1 MATEIAAPGNPAMI
15 AEAHSRADA
24 LANAIQQPVIAP
36 NTFVFVANFDGTR
49 NDKGQPAHA
58 GTEHITA
65 VGSLSNQI
73 KKTDNVAVEY
83 EAGVGSPDTPWIS
96 QALPDAE
103 SKAMADSMYDKF
115 VDAVANWRK
124 IDGNE
129 HGEVTVLLNTFSRG
143 SVAGAYFSHKLFKD
157 GVIDPEAPTKPDGS
171 ANYLIPPGKVGISG
185 GLIISP
191 VNSGSFGNN
200 LAFAP
205 NVQNLAVII
214 ADHEFRTNYP
224 QAIYNQPGVST
235 YHLIGN
241 HGDVGT
247 FYDNGLG
254 ALHLNAYTGFYR
266 NLGLE
271 VISNPERQFNPS
283 EVVIHN
289 ETWGIDT
296 FWNYHYASVVD
307 GIEARTVLTGNPAVF
322 TEDEIVFTDYEGNV
336 IRQPKE
342 SFSWVDQYAQYK
354 AESDDKNAQIEAQRR
369 AEIEYSTAAREAGI
383 EAYGS
388 LIQLGQAVASGD
400 GVEMARALAHYT
412 LAQDRNAWHQ
422 GQGSSLG
429 GAGLYGLSAV
439 ANALDLTQA
448 LRGGDGWGIAGETAA
463 LLRDIDGYVQAN
475 GSSSFLGQD
484 GRAVLGGVQSALNL
498 AAAIDGGNGWAIAGS
513 TLNLLQGINHYF
525 EHAPS
530 VQQGLAATSSFDHAA
545 GLNAGTTATALGG
558 AASAVSLGMNIAHL
572 DDVFATGDAGQIAYS
587 LASTANSAINTYN
600 AGAQLA
606 GGAGIPGAANY
617 AAYLGYAAAALQA
630 MEGDVQGAAVS
641 AASAYLMTCGPYGW
655 AAAAALTIGN
665 MLLGGKSAPPRA
677 HGSFGLDEHGNVVLL
692 EVHGS
697 SKMRGHARAFGEE
710 MLPVLQQFQA
720 GGGRLL
726 IDGTL
731 PSFTLTAGEALRLK
745 YGNEG
750 IGRVEVIVADSSRAS
765 LELLG
770 ILYARDRG
778 ERIEEAIKTS
788 RDGFGNIDLAR
799 VDAILAGQ
807 GFVKQGLTYTFGETQ
822 SRAGTSRGS
831 GERHGGGNVGPEGQV
846 IAAKSEQIV
855 SLPLKPNQLPS
866 QQVGEILG
874 AASLASN
881 FTGWGNELF
890 LMSLI
895 AGGGVFGVAGP
906 VFGRVKQE
914 ETNKEY
920 IKPLD
925 GYELSVYERLLA
937 SGAIPA
943 AAEGKGQTT
952 DGADRHVPELGP
964 GQMQQFLDAYW
975 DKLLS
980 AGNPF
985 ADLLASSA
993 YYHRGLIG
1001 YGSLLADGS
1010 KASALPPKEH
1020 WWDIWPGLTN
1030 LASAY
1035 GGKISESLSLN
1046 NKKVNHRLCRWTPKV

>member
-1 MATEIAAPGNPAMI
+1 MGLPADQTPQRDATVVELSQYHKAREQI
-15 AEAHSRADA
+15 SQLDTT
-24 LANAIQQPVIAP
+24 
-36 NTFVFVANFDGTR
+36 NTFDSSNPHHKLFFVSGDGTR
-49 NDKGQPAHA
+49 N
-58 GTEHITA
+58 
-65 VGSLSNQI
+65 SRN
-73 KKTDNVAVEY
+73 
-83 EAGVGSPDTPWIS
+83 SPDPGYVRTNPDLLEDMLSKDLENIKS
-96 QALPDAE
+96 HYVPGPGTDYENDTAAERLLDAATGNSCAAAAEKAYKDFVLQAREWVAKDPNAE
-103 SKAMADSMYDKF
+103 IHVSMA
-115 VDAVANWRK
+115 
-124 IDGNE
+124 G
-129 HGEVTVLLNTFSRG
+129 FSRG
-143 SVAGAYFSHKLFKD
+143 SGTIRHFANLVHERG
-157 GVIDPEAPTKPDGS
+157 IPDGKGG
-171 ANYLIPPGKVGISG
+171 YLVPPGGVHQDVMLLYDTVTTGQETVLNLDIPPGVQVVHLTANDENRYFFPLSSVKDTFNPHDKGIWEIGFAGAHSDVGGGIEYG
-185 GLIISP
+185 GLS
-191 VNSGSFGNN
+191 
-200 LAFAP
+200 
-205 NVQNLAVII
+205 
-214 ADHEFRTNYP
+214 
-224 QAIYNQPGVST
+224 
-235 YHLIGN
+235 
-241 HGDVGT
+241 
-247 FYDNGLG
+247 
-254 ALHLNAYTGFYR
+254 
-266 NLGLE
+266 
-271 VISNPERQFNPS
+271 
-283 EVVIHN
+283 
-289 ETWGIDT
+289 
-296 FWNYHYASVVD
+296 
-307 GIEARTVLTGNPAVF
+307 ARTLELGHYVLDIMGVPLREIPEPYSVDSDKITVHDSGDMLNLSGVGDFLAALGNI
-322 TEDEIVFTDYEGNV
+322 EIGDRGIVYSDNANRRSPE
-336 IRQPKE
+336 QQAAA
-342 SFSWVDQYAQYK
+342 DQA
-354 AESDDKNAQIEAQRR
+354 RR
-369 AEIEYSTAAREAGI
+369 AEIEQAAAAREAGI

-439 ANALDLTQA
+439 AGGLDLTQA
-448 LRGGDGWGIAGETAA
+448 LRGGDGWAIAGETAA
-463 LLRDIDGYVQAN
+463 LLRDIDSYVQAN
-475 GSSSFLGQD
+475 GGSFLGQD

-975 DKLLS
+975 DKLLHS
-980 AGNPF
+980 GNPF
-985 ADLLASSA
+985 TDLPASSA
-993 YYHRGLIG
+993 YFHRELIG

-1020 WWDIWPGLTN
+1020 WWDNWPGLTN

-1035 GGKISESLSLN
+1035 GDKSGETLASIGADMLHGSSYSG
-1046 NKKVNHRLCRWTPKV
+1046 RLYCTTAAT